1 MFHKTIGLIKAA
13 YATGAKLSWRAT
25 VKDCRNCSRCYTCS
39 CVCTIIGNTVPPGG
53 FGGFLAFSMVY
64 VREAENDHHHQNP
77 LIFGYFFVAGAM
89 FLRYNCFVV
98 GFLIQ
103 SSARLDA
110 MGGPV
115 VARVGYWWPRV
126 RDVDVVQAIATSF
139 EFSEV

>member
-1 MFHKTIGLIKAA
+1 
-13 YATGAKLSWRAT
+13 
-25 VKDCRNCSRCYTCS
+25 
-39 CVCTIIGNTVPPGG
+39 
-53 FGGFLAFSMVY
+53 MVY

-77 LIFGYFFVAGAM
+77 SIFGHFFVAGAM

-110 MGGPV
+110 RGGPV
-115 VARVGYWWPRV
+115 VPRVRYWWPRV

-139 EFSEV
+139 EFLRNLTEFCTDHNIIAAYLSEITYAVQARILSS

>member
-1 MFHKTIGLIKAA
+1 MLMRMYNYWQHGTPQWICMF
-13 YATGAKLSWRAT
+13 
-25 VKDCRNCSRCYTCS
+25 
-39 CVCTIIGNTVPPGG
+39 PGIYKKI
-53 FGGFLAFSMVY
+53 Y
-64 VREAENDHHHQNP
+64 VRETENDHHHQNP
-77 LIFGYFFVAGAM
+77 LIFGHFFVVGAM